1 MKINI
6 ASNEI
11 IHFIGIGGIGM
22 SGLAQI
28 MNNMGFNIQGSDLN
42 RNKNTDRL
50 VRSRIKV
57 YFGHHQKNLN
67 KATMIVISSA
77 VKKNNGELIAA
88 RHKKLSIFKRGE
100 MLANIVALK
109 KNIVMVPVVA
119 SVLVGT
125 FTGVKYIVNLTD
137 TINANQAE
145 IQQLKTMSIENV
157 RRDMAVLTD
166 NVNTVIAKLE
176 RAEGT
181 WEMAE
186 NLYEV
191 LADKVRQMEYD
202 IKDLNREINY

>member
-1 MKINI
+1 
-6 ASNEI
+6 
-11 IHFIGIGGIGM
+11 
-22 SGLAQI
+22 
-28 MNNMGFNIQGSDLN
+28 MNLTDL
-42 RNKNTDRL
+42 
-50 VRSRIKV
+50 
-57 YFGHHQKNLN
+57 
-67 KATMIVISSA
+67 
-77 VKKNNGELIAA
+77 
-88 RHKKLSIFKRGE
+88 
-100 MLANIVALK
+100 LK

-137 TINANQAE
+137 TINANKAQIE
-145 IQQLKTMSIENV
+145 KIQTVDLVNLQ
-157 RRDMAVLTD
+157 RDLTVLEKQS
-166 NVNTVIAKLE
+166 NLILQKLE